1 MDGMKD
7 DGPHVY
13 MRAHWRTPLVAILQR
28 SMTCLCAVLGLG
40 TALCAR
46 AEVFDAPA
54 RDLEVSLITY
64 GPGTIYWERFGHD
77 SIRIRD
83 RVSGESADFNYGVFD
98 FEDRAFLWNF
108 ARGYMRYMIAILPSD
123 GYQQDYIEAG
133 RSILEQRLA
142 LSEAQA
148 ERLRAFLLWNLRPE
162 NVGYNYDYLTNNCA
176 TRIRDAL
183 NSALGGALQAA
194 LTIRPAPLTYRQQ
207 IDRLMSA
214 QPGLMVGMDLG
225 LGPFADRSL
234 NEWEE
239 SFLPMVLAREI
250 RSVTIPDGRGGVKP
264 LVMSERQIAPN
275 VLKPPSSLP
284 PDLDV
289 PLGIAGVTLA
299 VTMLV
304 SRRRA
309 PVLCATLCVAYL
321 VFAGIT
327 GTLLLA
333 LWTLTMHRAAW
344 GNANLLVFN
353 PLAFALIGSAWRTRD
368 GMRSGRLARTL
379 VAFQLGAAFLAVL
392 LHFLG
397 GTLQK
402 NQPWLLFSIPVWL
415 AIAVGL
421 YASGELSRRPASLR
435 KVPPDAA

>member
-1 MDGMKD
+1 MVRGTIMQS
-7 DGPHVY
+7 GLAY
-13 MRAHWRTPLVAILQR
+13 
-28 SMTCLCAVLGLG
+28 LCAVLCMGIASG
-40 TALCAR
+40 AR
-46 AEVFDAPA
+46 AEIFDAPA

-64 GPGTIYWERFGHD
+64 GPGTTYWERFGHD

-108 ARGYMRYMIAILPSD
+108 ARGYMRYMIAILPTEE
-123 GYQQDYIEAG
+123 YQQDYIEAG

-142 LSEAQA
+142 LSEAEA
-148 ERLRAFLLWNLRPE
+148 ERIRTLLLWNLRPK

-176 TRIRDAL
+176 TRVRDAL
-183 NSALGGALQAA
+183 NSALGGVLHAA
-194 LTIRPAPLTYRQQ
+194 LATRPAPLTYRQQ
-207 IDRLMSA
+207 IDRLMSG

-225 LGPFADRSL
+225 LGPFADHSL
-234 NEWEE
+234 SEWEE

-264 LVMSERQIAPN
+264 LVASERQIAPN
-275 VLKPPSSLP
+275 SLKYPGALP

-299 VTMLV
+299 LTIWV

-309 PVLCATLCVAYL
+309 PVLSAALCVAYL
-321 VFAGIT
+321 MFAGIA
-327 GTLLLA
+327 GTALLA

-344 GNANLLVFN
+344 GNANLFVFN
-353 PLAFALIGSAWRTRD
+353 PLAFALIGSAWRVRD
-368 GMRSGRLARTL
+368 GMRCGLLARSL

-402 NQPWLLFSIPVWL
+402 NLPWLLFSIPMWL
-415 AIAVGL
+415 AITVRLHSKATSHLGV
-421 YASGELSRRPASLR
+421 EVETR
-435 KVPPDAA
+435 

>member
-1 MDGMKD
+1 
-7 DGPHVY
+7 
-13 MRAHWRTPLVAILQR
+13 MRSGIAYLCAALCLGVAI
-28 SMTCLCAVLGLG
+28 S
-40 TALCAR
+40 AR

-64 GPGTIYWERFGHD
+64 GPGTTYWERFGHD

-123 GYQQDYIEAG
+123 AYQQDYIEAG
-133 RSILEQRLA
+133 RSVLEQRLA

-162 NVGYNYDYLTNNCA
+162 NVGYNYDYLTDNCA
-176 TRIRDAL
+176 TRVRDAL

-194 LTIRPAPLTYRQQ
+194 LAIRPAPLTYRQQ

-225 LGPFADRSL
+225 LGPFADHSL
-234 NEWEE
+234 NEWQE

-250 RSVTIPDGRGGVKP
+250 RTVTIPDGHGGVKP
-264 LVMSERQIAPN
+264 LVVSERQIAPN
-275 VLKPPSSLP
+275 ALKPPGALP

-289 PLGIAGVTLA
+289 PLGIAGFTLA

-309 PVLCATLCVAYL
+309 PTLCAALCVAYL
-321 VFAGIT
+321 VLAGIA
-327 GTLLLA
+327 GTVLLA

-353 PLAFALIGSAWRTRD
+353 PLAFALIGAAWRIRD
-368 GMRSGRLARTL
+368 GMRGGRLARIL

-397 GTLQK
+397 GTSQQNL
-402 NQPWLLFSIPVWL
+402 PWLLFSVPVWL
-415 AIAVGL
+415 AITVRLHPKA
-421 YASGELSRRPASLR
+421 ASYLCVEVETR
-435 KVPPDAA
+435 